1 MAHLAQQNVNGSPNI
16 QALTAAILNSQQ
28 LGAQVKQDQRKS
40 ALKTNINDILVQN
53 DELIQQLVSNPE
65 MLNSAVWLN
74 MNPLMNLTLVSLI
87 KLI

>member
-1 MAHLAQQNVNGSPNI
+1 VAHLAQQNVNGSPNI